1 MDFGVLELSE
11 CCVLAPSLMGGGL
24 GRVGADVG
32 RVVCVALA
40 GLTAAGFLGGPA
52 VPNGEEVL
60 ATRAVG
66 LAAAA
71 FPSNR
76 FGAIRATILTT
87 RGLQRS
93 DQVSRTPMFGFG
105 GLGWGNLSGQSK
117 FEQRRC
123 LGNTWYLNTC
133 TRVTQIQA

>member
-76 FGAIRATILTT
+76 FGAILATILTAWVC
-87 RGLQRS
+87 S
-93 DQVSRTPMFGFG
+93 ART
-105 GLGWGNLSGQSK
+105 LAK
-117 FEQRRC
+117 F
-123 LGNTWYLNTC
+123 L
-133 TRVTQIQA
+133 V

>member
-11 CCVLAPSLMGGGL
+11 CRVLAPSLMGGGL

-66 LAAAA
+66 QAAAA

-105 GLGWGNLSGQSK
+105 GVGES
-117 FEQRRC
+117 QR
-123 LGNTWYLNTC
+123 TKS
-133 TRVTQIQA
+133 V

>member
-11 CCVLAPSLMGGGL
+11 CRVLAPSLMGGGL

-105 GLGWGNLSGQSK
+105 GVGE
-117 FEQRRC
+117 FQR
-123 LGNTWYLNTC
+123 TK
-133 TRVTQIQA
+133 VS